1 MSAQGT
7 IAQVIGPVV
16 DIRFPEGVALP
27 KILDALVVERAEGN
41 LILETQKHI
50 GEDTVRAISMEATEG
65 LSRGMSVQAT
75 GTGITMPTGDGI
87 KGGLFNVVGQAIDG
101 IQGRTYGEGRSI
113 HQAPPKFE
121 DLSTST
127 DVLFTGIK
135 VIDLIEP
142 YAKGGKIGLFGGA
155 GVGKTVLILL
165 NLAPRKIRGV
175 ESQGMILMAENAE
188 GELSFLETEKEFLQ
202 GQSVS

>member
-16 DIRFPEGVALP
+16 DIRFPQGVALP

-65 LSRGMSVQAT
+65 LSRGMAVQAT
-75 GTGITMPTGDGI
+75 GVGITMPTGEGI
-87 KGGLFNVVGQAIDG
+87 KGGLFNVVGQPIDG
-101 IQGRTYGEGRSI
+101 IEGRSFGAGRSI
-113 HQAPPKFE
+113 HQAPPRFE

-155 GVGKTVLILL
+155 GVGKTVLI
-165 NLAPRKIRGV
+165 
-175 ESQGMILMAENAE
+175 M
-188 GELSFLETEKEFLQ
+188 EL
-202 GQSVS
+202 

>member
-75 GTGITMPTGDGI
+75 GTG
-87 KGGLFNVVGQAIDG
+87 L
-101 IQGRTYGEGRSI
+101 SLI
-113 HQAPPKFE
+113 H
-121 DLSTST
+121 
-127 DVLFTGIK
+127 I
-135 VIDLIEP
+135 
-142 YAKGGKIGLFGGA
+142 
-155 GVGKTVLILL
+155 
-165 NLAPRKIRGV
+165 
-175 ESQGMILMAENAE
+175 
-188 GELSFLETEKEFLQ
+188 
-202 GQSVS
+202 